1 MKEVDA
7 ASKRVRVDFIGY
19 GETFHKWKAIA
30 EDNELPLST
39 FEVKN
44 IWIDHHDNLLNRR
57 WNVRVEN
64 TVFVFIGNLLSL
76 DDFIPVGD
84 KFLLYKH

>member
-1 MKEVDA
+1 M
-7 ASKRVRVDFIGY
+7 VDFIGY

-30 EDNELPLST
+30 EDEELPLST

-64 TVFVFIGNLLSL
+64 AVFVFIGNLLSL
-76 DDFIPVGD
+76 DEFIPVGD